1 MPGNGERVTTSEGVD
16 DAAIAAAFVADRG
29 DAGLRLAYERWGGLV
44 LALAL
49 RVMDRADAED
59 VVQQTFVSAWR
70 SRGRYDPAAGPLG
83 PWIVRIARRR
93 IADHFRVA
101 AVTHERPVDPSDVL
115 DRAERAHAVDLPDA
129 VAGSIL
135 VEETLASMDEPQRT
149 IVRLAVLEDL
159 PASAIAQRLELPVG
173 TVKSHLSR
181 TLRRLR
187 DRWEGTRAA
196 HPA

>member
-1 MPGNGERVTTSEGVD
+1 MDGTASD
-16 DAAIAAAFVADRG
+16 DAIAVAFATGPSDV
-29 DAGLRLAYERWGGLV
+29 GLRLAYERWGGLV

-49 RVMDRADAED
+49 RVMHRADAED

-70 SRGRYDPAAGPLG
+70 SRDRFDPEAGPLG
-83 PWIVRIARRR
+83 AWIVRIARRR

-101 AVTHERPVDPSDVL
+101 AVARERSVDPTDAL
-115 DRAERAHAVDLPDA
+115 DRADRAHPVDIPDA

-135 VEETLASMDEPQRT
+135 VEETLAGMDEPQRT

-159 PASAIAQRLELPVG
+159 PASAIAERLELPVG

-187 DRWEGTRAA
+187 DRWEGTHAA

>member
-1 MPGNGERVTTSEGVD
+1 MTAPEGLDD
-16 DAAIAAAFVADRG
+16 DAIAVAFATGPSDV
-29 DAGLRLAYERWGGLV
+29 GLRLAYERWGGLV

-70 SRGRYDPAAGPLG
+70 SRDRYDPALGPLG
-83 PWIVRIARRR
+83 AWIVRIARRR
-93 IADHFRVA
+93 IADHFRTT
-101 AVTHERPVDPSDVL
+101 AVTREHPVDPTAAL
-115 DRAERAHAVDLPDA
+115 GCADRAHPDDVPDA
-129 VAGSIL
+129 VAASIL
-135 VEETLASMDEPQRT
+135 VEETLATIDEPQRT
-149 IVRLAVLEDL
+149 IVRLAVLHDL
-159 PASAIAQRLELPVG
+159 PASVIAARLELPVG

-187 DRWEGTRAA
+187 DRWEETHAA